1 MDIPPVLLGVIFLVI
16 ITAALLIPRLIS
28 KIRQPFKKRN
38 ILIIIISIV
47 LVLALFY
54 MVIQPPSLQKE
65 LTEEEKEIDKFL
77 EKYYDGLR
85 NRSVSKIVELFTEN
99 AVVVSSDGTTY
110 RGIETI
116 KRYYDDKLRNLERY
130 EVKAEVS
137 EIKIQDGSVEASYH
151 TTATSFI
158 RGATMPPIETFR
170 EEFILIKKQ
179 DSWKIEGLIINR
191 EQMR

>member
-28 KIRQPFKKRN
+28 KIRQPIKKRN

-47 LVLALFY
+47 LVLVLFY
-54 MVIQPPSLQKE
+54 MATQPPSAQKE

-85 NRSVSKIVELFTEN
+85 SRSVSKTVELFTEN

-130 EVKAEVS
+130 EVKVEVS
-137 EIKIQDGSVEASYH
+137 EIKIQYGSVEASYH
-151 TTATSFI
+151 TTSTSFI
-158 RGATMPPIETFR
+158 RGATMPPIETFK
-170 EEFILIKKQ
+170 EEFTLIKKP
-179 DSWKIEGLIINR
+179 DSWKIIGLVITR

>member
-28 KIRQPFKKRN
+28 KIRQPVKKRN

-47 LVLALFY
+47 LVLVLFY
-54 MVIQPPSLQKE
+54 IATQPISVQKE

-85 NRSVSKIVELFTEN
+85 SRSASKTVELFTEN
-99 AVVVSSDGTTY
+99 AIVISSDGTTY

-130 EVKAEVS
+130 EVKVEVS
-137 EIKIQDGSVEASYH
+137 EIKIQNGSVEVSYH

-158 RGATMPPIETFR
+158 RGATMPPIETFK
-170 EEFILIKKQ
+170 EEFTLIKKP
-179 DSWKIEGLIINR
+179 DSWKIIGLVITR
-191 EQMR
+191 EQIR

>member
-28 KIRQPFKKRN
+28 KIRQPVKKRN

-47 LVLALFY
+47 LVLVLFY
-54 MVIQPPSLQKE
+54 IATQPISVQKE

-85 NRSVSKIVELFTEN
+85 SRSASKTVELFTEN
-99 AVVVSSDGTTY
+99 AIVISSDGTTY

-130 EVKAEVS
+130 EVKVEVS
-137 EIKIQDGSVEASYH
+137 EIKIQNGSAEASYH
-151 TTATSFI
+151 TTSTSFI
-158 RGATMPPIETFR
+158 RGATMPPIETFK
-170 EEFILIKKQ
+170 EEFILIKKP
-179 DSWKIEGLIINR
+179 DSWKIIGLVITR
-191 EQMR
+191 EQIR